1 MDQLFTL
8 GKQTYSQF
16 EAGQGQQ
23 SQQGIMNV
31 QGGTQYNQPG
41 NQSQQYGGNM
51 DISNAAQHAANDSGQ
66 DSGLFHQAMSHIQN
80 VQTQGNT
87 DVDEDHIQQAH
98 NQAYNQ
104 NSGSSLGA
112 NSMGA
117 AAAMQALKMFT
128 GGQASG
134 QSSAV
139 GGSQSAM
146 IGMAMSQAAKL
157 FDQSGGSAN
166 GSKQDVVISAGQTMM
181 KLILKNQMPSMMG
194 GSNSG
199 GLGGLMSMAG
209 NFM

>member
-8 GKQTYSQF
+8 GKQAYGQF
-16 EAGQGQQ
+16 EASQGQQ
-23 SQQGIMNV
+23 SQQGDMNV
-31 QGGTQYNQPG
+31 QGGTQFNQPG
-41 NQSQQYGGNM
+41 NQNQQSGGNM
-51 DISNAAQHAANDSGQ
+51 DISNAAQHAANESGQ
-66 DSGLFHQAMSHIQN
+66 DPGLFHQAMSHIQQ

-87 DVDEDHIQQAH
+87 DVDEDPIQQAH
-98 NQAYNQ
+98 DQAYNQ
-104 NSGSSLGA
+104 NNGSSLGA

-128 GGQASG
+128 GGQASS
-134 QSSAV
+134 QSSAA

-166 GSKQDVVISAGQTMM
+166 GSKQDVVTSAGQTMM
-181 KLILKNQMPSMMG
+181 KLILKNQMSGMMG
-194 GSNSG
+194 GGNSG